1 MLITRFDCSIS
12 KAVTENKQHGNK
24 QEKKTTLFFDHFGT
38 FAYDSK
44 ITIFA
49 VELGIFICSTYQH
62 YSQAG
67 FSVRMRAADLCLVST
82 MNLKIAMFW
91 LLNIYL
97 KLKQVDK

>member
-38 FAYDSK
+38 FANDSK

-49 VELGIFICSTYQH
+49 VELGIFIYSTYQH

-67 FSVRMRAADLCLVST
+67 FSVRMSAADLCALSVHHEFKDR
-82 MNLKIAMFW
+82 NVLAFKHLFKI
-91 LLNIYL
+91 
-97 KLKQVDK
+97 KTGR